1 MLYLFKIIHYI
12 IGFETGWAHHI
23 LGNIMKINSFDCD
36 GVITLGIYPGPNDV
50 IITGRSYEEEEETI
64 AYLRSRG
71 IMNEVIFNPL
81 KFDEKSRESSGIHK
95 ANTINYL
102 YEQGICVKYHY
113 EDDPIQINAMKS
125 HLKNPVKIIRI
136 DHDNE
141 IFMENCRHDDHLLEN
156 P

>member
-81 KFDEKSRESSGIHK
+81 KFDEKTRETSGIHK
-95 ANTINYL
+95 ANTINCL
-102 YEQGICVKYHY
+102 YERGISVKFHF
-113 EDDPIQINAMKS
+113 EDDPIQINAMKP

-141 IFMENCRHDDHLLEN
+141 IFMENCRHEDHLLEN
-156 P
+156 